1 MPVTNYYRPYD
12 SVAEAFDKGY
22 DIGKD
27 KEDGDPT
34 IDSGAINQVIHRLIA
49 TQEKFGRQD
58 ILSKMIKELFAL
70 AATVQEY
77 ERSEQERSEQEREDE
92 LPPEYP

>member
-27 KEDGDPT
+27 KEEGDPT
-34 IDSGAINQVIHRLIA
+34 IDSGAINHVVHRLIA
-49 TQEKFGRQD
+49 TQGKFGRKEV
-58 ILSKMIKELFAL
+58 LSRLIKELFAL

-77 ERSEQERSEQEREDE
+77 EQSQRELEDRE
-92 LPPEYP
+92 GS